1 MKILPVTDPSF
12 AAYGKVVEG
21 YDFGEL
27 LRVLDEVS
35 PLPEG
40 VVYVPDQAELK
51 ELAVTKL
58 LASNE
63 YGGMPIQMGYCNGHN
78 TKLNCLEYHRDSE
91 LNLGTE
97 DFILLVAGRA
107 DMENGRLD
115 TGRVKAFLCPA
126 GVMVEVY
133 ATTLHYAPCSAKKG
147 QGFKVLI
154 VLPEGTNGPKPETTP
169 LNDEDR
175 TLWACNKWLLA
186 HAESAEAK
194 DGAPVLL
201 DGEHIDIAG
210 MI

>member
-115 TGRVKAFLCPA
+115 TGRVKAFL
-126 GVMVEVY
+126 VR
-133 ATTLHYAPCSAKKG
+133 
-147 QGFKVLI
+147 
-154 VLPEGTNGPKPETTP
+154 N
-169 LNDEDR
+169 R
-175 TLWACNKWLLA
+175 R
-186 HAESAEAK
+186 
-194 DGAPVLL
+194 
-201 DGEHIDIAG
+201 
-210 MI
+210 